1 MRTKYYNDAFIGNK
15 NILATYSK
23 KGELL
28 RLYYPN
34 PDFRQFI
41 DFFGTGVKIN
51 DSGMI
56 YLHEDINNKY
66 NQYYDEDTNILNT
79 EVENL
84 YYRLK
89 IKQIDYASIKKDV
102 IIKQY
107 VFENGNSIDLN
118 INFLVHS
125 KLIYEENN
133 AVGSQIKNN
142 ALIQYCHDYA
152 LGIFSKDKIYSH
164 QLNDVANNIQ
174 SGVIQDKD
182 YIGMSADSAVS
193 YNIGTIKP
201 GEKKEFVLFVVPV
214 QGISEGENLALL
226 DKIEEIRKL
235 DVKAE
240 KQNASRY
247 WKKFVK
253 DHYKLDEKYQVTNKN
268 YKGYLEKL
276 NKIYKRSI
284 LLFPLLMDEVTG
296 GIVASAEADEGK
308 TQCGRYAYCW
318 PRDAVFICSALDK
331 IGMTKEVEKF
341 YKVFCKNTQS
351 KNGMWEQRFY
361 TDGKL
366 APCWGYQIDET
377 ASVIYGIYEHYKVTK
392 EEKFIKDTFKMCDKA
407 VRFLE
412 RYMDNILGTKDESD
426 VVKKEIEETYH
437 TEDREK
443 LPLSYDLWEMNEG
456 VHLYSI
462 ASINAAYNAMLK
474 IYEIIEPEY
483 KENRLKLENIHKNI
497 IRIKKQ
503 MEVIPKYVSQNLYN
517 EKTKTLKRNLED
529 DKTDISILGSIYPFE
544 MFGPKEKKVL
554 NTIEKINMTLRTY
567 TGGYLRFEQD
577 SYRGGKNPW
586 PISTLWM
593 AMYYQKAGE
602 NKKAKECIEFV
613 VKSCNEH
620 GLLGEQVDNSTLE
633 PNWVVGL
640 GWSHAMFILSLGN

>member
-1 MRTKYYNDAFIGNK
+1 MRTKYYNDAFIGSK
-15 NILATYSK
+15 NILSTYSK
-23 KGELL
+23 NGELL

-41 DFFGTGVKIN
+41 DFFSTGIKVN
-51 DSGMI
+51 DSGII

-66 NQYYDEDTNILNT
+66 KQYYDEDTNILNT
-79 EVENL
+79 EIENL

-89 IKQIDYASIKKDV
+89 IKQTDYASIKKDV

-107 VFENGNSIDLN
+107 IFENNNSIDLKLS
-118 INFLVHS
+118 FLAHS

-133 AVGSQIKNN
+133 SVGSKIKNN
-142 ALIQYCHDYA
+142 SLIQYCHDYA
-152 LGIFSKDKIYSH
+152 LGIFSKDNISSY
-164 QLNDVANNIQ
+164 QLNDVEENIQ

-182 YIGMSADSAVS
+182 YIGMSPNSAVG

-201 GEKKEFVLFVVPV
+201 GEKKEFVLFVMPV
-214 QGISEGENLALL
+214 EGMADGDNEAIL
-226 DKIEEIRKL
+226 DEIDDIRKM

-240 KQNASRY
+240 KQNVSRY

-253 DHYKLDEKYQVTNKN
+253 DHYKLEEKYQVTNKN

-284 LLFPLLMDEVTG
+284 LLLPLFFNETTG
-296 GIVASAEADEGK
+296 GIVASAEVDENK
-308 TQCGRYAYCW
+308 EHSGRYAYCW
-318 PRDAVFICSALDK
+318 ARDAVFICSALDK
-331 IGMTKEVEKF
+331 IGMTKEVDKF

-377 ASVIYGIYEHYKVTK
+377 ASVVYGVYEHYKVTK

-412 RYMDNILGTKDESD
+412 KYMDNILGTKDKSD
-426 VVKKEIEETYH
+426 VVKNEIEETYH

-456 VHLYSI
+456 VHLYSL
-462 ASINAAYNAMLK
+462 ASINSVYNAMLK
-474 IYEIIEPEY
+474 IYELVEPEY

-497 IRIKKQ
+497 VHIKKQ
-503 MEVIPKYVSQNLYN
+503 QEVMQKYISQNLYN
-517 EKTKTLKRNLED
+517 EKTKTLKRNIQD
-529 DKTDISILGSIYPFE
+529 DKTDISVLGSVVPFE

-554 NTIEKINMTLRTY
+554 NTIEKINLTLRTY
-567 TGGYLRFEQD
+567 TGGYLRCEQD
-577 SYRGGKNPW
+577 NYREGNSPW
-586 PISTLWM
+586 PIATLWM
-593 AMYYQKAGE
+593 SMYYKKAGE
-602 NKKAKECIEFV
+602 KQKSKECIEFV
-613 VKSCNEH
+613 VKTCNEH
-620 GLLGEQVDNSTLE
+620 GLLGEQIDNAKLE
-633 PNWVVGL
+633 PNWVIGL
-640 GWSHAMFILSLGN
+640 GWSHAMFILSL

>member
-1 MRTKYYNDAFIGNK
+1 MKTKYYNDAFIGNK
-15 NILATYSK
+15 DILATYSK

-41 DFFGTGVKIN
+41 DFFGTGIKVN

-66 NQYYDEDTNILNT
+66 SQYYDEDTNILNT
-79 EVENL
+79 EIENL
-84 YYRLK
+84 YYMLK
-89 IKQIDYASIKKDV
+89 IKQTDFISIKKDV
-102 IIKQY
+102 IVKQY
-107 VFENGNSIDLN
+107 IFENNNSINLN

-152 LGIFSKDKIYSH
+152 IGIFSKENIYNH

-182 YIGMSADSAVS
+182 YIGMAADSAIS
-193 YNIGTIKP
+193 YNIGIIKP
-201 GEKKEFVLFVVPV
+201 GEKREFILFIVPS
-214 QGISEGENLALL
+214 QGRAEGDNQELL
-226 DKIEEIRKL
+226 DKIDEIRKM
-235 DVKAE
+235 DTKAE
-240 KQNASRY
+240 KQNVARY
-247 WKKFVK
+247 WRKFVK
-253 DHYKLDEKYQVTNKN
+253 DHYKLEEKYQITNKN
-268 YKGYLEKL
+268 YQGYLEKL

-284 LLFPLLMDEVTG
+284 LLFPLLMDETTG
-296 GIVASAEADEGK
+296 GIVASAEVDEEK
-308 TQCGRYAYCW
+308 SQSGRYAYCW

-351 KNGMWEQRFY
+351 ENGMWEQRFY

-377 ASVIYGIYEHYKVTK
+377 ASVIYGVYEHYKVTK

-412 RYMDNILGTKDESD
+412 RYMDNILGTKDNSD
-426 VVKKEIEETYH
+426 IVKKEIEETYH
-437 TEDREK
+437 TENREN
-443 LPLSYDLWEMNEG
+443 LPVSYDLWEMNEG
-456 VHLYSI
+456 VHLYSL
-462 ASINAAYNAMLK
+462 ASINAAYNAMIK
-474 IYEIIEPEY
+474 IYEIMEPEY

-503 MEVIPKYVSQNLYN
+503 LEVMQKYVSKNLYN
-517 EKTKTLKRNLED
+517 EKTKTLKRNIED
-529 DKTDISILGSIYPFE
+529 EKTDISILGSIYPFE

-554 NTIEKINMTLRTY
+554 NTIEKINLTLRTY

-593 AMYYQKAGE
+593 SMYYQKAGE
-602 NKKAKECIEFV
+602 IKKSKECLEFV
-613 VKSCNEH
+613 IKSCNEH
-620 GLLGEQVDNSTLE
+620 GLLGEQVDNQTLQ

>member
-79 EVENL
+79 EIENL

-89 IKQIDYASIKKDV
+89 VKQTDYVSIKKDV

-107 VFENGNSIDLN
+107 VFENCNSIDLN

-214 QGISEGENLALL
+214 QGISEGENQA
-226 DKIEEIRKL
+226 L

-268 YKGYLEKL
+268 YKGYLENL

-602 NKKAKECIEFV
+602 SKKAKECIEFV